1 MNLSNREEL
10 IAAMAQA
17 GQPNPQAQQMAMQAQ
32 QAQIGFQ
39 QSQAAALNGQAA
51 ESEAR
56 AQKLAVET
64 QLMPQELEIDVLNA
78 VTKNIKEGDADDKEF
93 DRRLKIADR
102 LFKELEI
109 QGKTSNVN
117 DTNRTQQPAQADQRS
132 VPRPQGSVTDLTM
145 PSGQVGGQG

>member
-1 MNLSNREEL
+1 
-10 IAAMAQA
+10 
-17 GQPNPQAQQMAMQAQ
+17 MAMQAQ

-51 ESEAR
+51 ESQAR
-56 AQKLAVET
+56 AQKLTVET

-93 DRRLKIADR
+93 DRRLKVADR
-102 LFKELEI
+102 YLKELEI
-109 QGKTSNVN
+109 QGKTSNAN

-132 VPRPQGSVTDLTM
+132 VPRPQGPVRDLTM